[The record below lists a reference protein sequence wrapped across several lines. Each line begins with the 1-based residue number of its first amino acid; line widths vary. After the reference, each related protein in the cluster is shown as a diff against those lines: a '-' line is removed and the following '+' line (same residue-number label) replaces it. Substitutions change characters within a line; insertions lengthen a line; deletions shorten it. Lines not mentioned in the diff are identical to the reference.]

1 MLLCISIRNW
11 LFTYLQG
18 LLKNK
23 DRKLAQT
30 LNSNFRHID
39 DALSLRNSRLGE
51 YLHHIYPNDRFSS
64 YFDHH
69 ILIDNRGRLKTK
81 LYDKRD
87 DFTFPTVIFPF
98 TGNNIPASPAYGI
111 DISQLVHFSRAC
123 ARYSNFWT
131 KLSCWRKSYSYK
143 ATLILSWGHLYKNSM
158 FLITIW
164 LTVTKYS
171 YLKWQWIFDFLRR
184 IFLSSI
190 TAKIFPGLD
199 CIYE

>member
-1 MLLCISIRNW
+1 MLLR
-11 LFTYLQG
+11 
-18 LLKNK
+18 NK
-23 DRKLAQT
+23 DRKLTQT
-30 LNSNFRHID
+30 FNYNFRHIN

-64 YFDHH
+64 YVDHH
-69 ILIDNRGRLKTK
+69 IIIDNRGRLKTK

-98 TGNNIPASPAYGI
+98 IGSNIPASPAYGI

-131 KLSCWRKSYSYK
+131 ELSCWRKSYSYK
-143 ATLILSWGHLYKNSM
+143 ATLLLSWGHRYKNYM
-158 FLITIW
+158 FLITIS

-171 YLKWQWIFDFLRR
+171 YLKWQWIFDLLRR